1 MIKNVINYLNI
12 NKKLVKLKQDLIIN
26 KLIKLDKTWRIFYK
40 IVTFVSDSSFNKR
53 DV

>member
-26 KLIKLDKTWRIFYK
+26 KLIKLDKT
-40 IVTFVSDSSFNKR
+40 
-53 DV
+53 